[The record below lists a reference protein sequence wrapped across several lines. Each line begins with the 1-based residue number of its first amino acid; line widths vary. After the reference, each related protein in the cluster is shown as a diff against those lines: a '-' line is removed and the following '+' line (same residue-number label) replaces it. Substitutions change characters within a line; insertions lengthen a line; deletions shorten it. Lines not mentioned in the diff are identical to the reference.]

1 LPFVTVSVAGR
12 LCRDAQKG
20 KRKIG
25 KPSVPADEDA
35 MRAGGVDSV
44 TSINMLEIADGLDV
58 ATAQAGISVRL

>member
-1 LPFVTVSVAGR
+1 
-12 LCRDAQKG
+12 
-20 KRKIG
+20 
-25 KPSVPADEDA
+25 